1 MLCMQKL
8 PLQMGSL
15 KWDTNICK
23 KKKII
28 YFQKIPMK
36 IFLVESKKDPTLPE
50 VSLTAVVQS
59 SHTTLS
65 PPITNETQ
73 QQPACSLRLCLLSF
87 LCPRQNSLTASCLK
101 IFFLLILLQKVTK
114 TLSYFK
120 QPPTKDILWTSRNKL
135 NGESII
141 FQRLSSGHN
150 I

>member
-36 IFLVESKKDPTLPE
+36 IFLVEGKKDPTLPE

-101 IFFLLILLQKVTK
+101 NILPINFAAESNRNFILFQIASNQRYFVDKQK
-114 TLSYFK
+114 
-120 QPPTKDILWTSRNKL
+120 
-135 NGESII
+135 
-141 FQRLSSGHN
+141 
-150 I
+150 

>member
-8 PLQMGSL
+8 PLRMGSL

-65 PPITNETQ
+65 PLITNETQ

-87 LCPRQNSLTASCLK
+87 LCPRQNSLTAICLK
-101 IFFLLILLQKVTK
+101 NILPINFAAESNQNFILFQIASNQRYFVDKQK
-114 TLSYFK
+114 
-120 QPPTKDILWTSRNKL
+120 
-135 NGESII
+135 
-141 FQRLSSGHN
+141 
-150 I
+150 

>member
-23 KKKII
+23 KKKDNILSKDSNENI
-28 YFQKIPMK
+28 FSGEQKRPYT
-36 IFLVESKKDPTLPE
+36 SE

-101 IFFLLILLQKVTK
+101 NILPINFAAESNQNFILFQIASNQRYFVDKQK
-114 TLSYFK
+114 
-120 QPPTKDILWTSRNKL
+120 
-135 NGESII
+135 
-141 FQRLSSGHN
+141 
-150 I
+150 

>member
-36 IFLVESKKDPTLPE
+36 IFLVEGKKDPTLPE

-87 LCPRQNSLTASCLK
+87 LCPRQNSLKASCLK
-101 IFFLLILLQKVTK
+101 NILPINFAAESNQNFILFQIAANQRYFVDKQK
-114 TLSYFK
+114 
-120 QPPTKDILWTSRNKL
+120 
-135 NGESII
+135 
-141 FQRLSSGHN
+141 
-150 I
+150 

>member
-8 PLQMGSL
+8 PLQMGGL

-36 IFLVESKKDPTLPE
+36 IFLVEGKKDPTLPE

-87 LCPRQNSLTASCLK
+87 LCPRQNSLKASCLK
-101 IFFLLILLQKVTK
+101 NILLINFAAESNQNFILFQIAANQRYFVDKQK
-114 TLSYFK
+114 
-120 QPPTKDILWTSRNKL
+120 
-135 NGESII
+135 
-141 FQRLSSGHN
+141 
-150 I
+150 